1 MNENVW
7 SYVGVTHNTFS
18 ITFLTQASKRNAW
31 LFSAEN
37 KVRMML
43 GHSNAREMKPLTPEE
58 YLTSNFDYLPICI
71 GSLVH
76 LHFTTAAEQL
86 VAEN

>member
-1 MNENVW
+1 
-7 SYVGVTHNTFS
+7 
-18 ITFLTQASKRNAW
+18 
-31 LFSAEN
+31 
-37 KVRMML
+37 MML
-43 GHSNAREMKPLTPEE
+43 GHFNAREMKPLTPKE